1 MANEVLSVV
10 IPHWNGKQYLETC
23 LDALLKQT
31 YAPIEIIIVDNA
43 SEDGSQAYIR
53 EHYPQVTL
61 IELPE
66 NRGFTGACNA
76 GMQAAQG

>member
-1 MANEVLSVV
+1 MKSYRSSSRIGMANS
-10 IPHWNGKQYLETC
+10 IYKTC

-66 NRGFTGACNA
+66 NRGFTG
-76 GMQAAQG
+76 GM